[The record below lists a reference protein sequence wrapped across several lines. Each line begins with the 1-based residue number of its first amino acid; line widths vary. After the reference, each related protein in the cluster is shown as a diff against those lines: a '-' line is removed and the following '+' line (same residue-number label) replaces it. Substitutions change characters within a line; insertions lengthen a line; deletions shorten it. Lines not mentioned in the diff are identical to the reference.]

1 MTFHFLLLN
10 LELVILNFI
19 VKSLLYFMPFKYE
32 EYQFNFNFYFS
43 LILKKEIDL
52 VEEIWFNFN
61 FGLMVWIC
69 FVLIAIQMKLRW
81 SKLVNLLVRN

>member
-32 EYQFNFNFYFS
+32 EYQFNFNLYFS

-61 FGLMVWIC
+61 FCLMVWIC